1 MNYELSDKLKSAIEE
16 EVARLV
22 HISDMSGEVA
32 LGEDFCFTP
41 TQGMYAGFR
50 VDIFSLSQEGAQ
62 IRVEGET
69 FTYKDH
75 LWRGGGWPT
84 ETSASLAFKCREAR
98 RNVGIVEILKMGGEK

>member
-16 EVARLV
+16 EIARLV
-22 HISDMSGEVA
+22 HTSDMSGEVA

-50 VDIFSLSQEGAQ
+50 VDIFSLSEEGAQ
-62 IRVEGET
+62 IRVRGET

-75 LWRGGGWPT
+75 LWRGSGWFT

-98 RNVGIVEILKMGGEK
+98 RSGEVAEILKMGEEK

>member
-50 VDIFSLSQEGAQ
+50 VDIFSLSKEGVQ
-62 IRVEGET
+62 IRAGGET
-69 FTYKDH
+69 FTYKNH
-75 LWRGGGWPT
+75 LWRGSEWPT
-84 ETSASLAFKCREAR
+84 ETSVGLAFKCREAR
-98 RNVGIVEILKMGGEK
+98 RSGEVVEILKMGEEK

>member
-1 MNYELSDKLKSAIEE
+1 MNYELSDKLKSVIEE
-16 EVARLV
+16 EIARLA

-50 VDIFSLSQEGAQ
+50 VDIFSLSEEGAQ
-62 IRVEGET
+62 IRVGKET

-84 ETSASLAFKCREAR
+84 ETSASLAFKCRETR
-98 RNVGIVEILKMGGEK
+98 RSGKIVEILKTGEEK